1 MDQGTG
7 RGDEPSSWQVAE
19 ALSSNIRDISRRAE
33 IDSLLFIAVII
44 GFLIVRGTGASSL
57 SILGL
62 QITDFKTVQFALPP
76 LAAFLALRYAKAER
90 LSASI
95 GMQLRDLLHEDL
107 PSVPITV
114 SPPDWDI
121 VRDVAVRI
129 RSVSRFSSIGISA
142 AMFGFVVAGVV
153 VNLLDAKGSSIPWVV
168 ISSLVSALTI
178 FIMFLTRPVWSGA
191 VVARSARD

>member
-33 IDSLLFIAVII
+33 IDSLLFIAAII

>member
-33 IDSLLFIAVII
+33 IDSLLFIAAII

-57 SILGL
+57 FILGL
-62 QITDFKTVQFALPP
+62 QITDFKIVQFALPP